1 MSTPIR
7 LPKENLKLKI
17 LIKGVVMCTLPTGE
31 HVFVLCAQS
40 LSHVHLFATPWTVA
54 HQAPLSMEFSRQ
66 EYWSGLRFPSPGDL
80 PNPGMS
86 PALAGGFFTTA
97 RPGKPRVSVE
107 LCFTLRFTIKNWWQV
122 PKGTEQTRPV
132 EGKN

>member
-54 HQAPLSMEFSRQ
+54 HQAPLSMVFSKQ
-66 EYWSGLRFPSPGDL
+66 GVGSH
-80 PNPGMS
+80 
-86 PALAGGFFTTA
+86 
-97 RPGKPRVSVE
+97 
-107 LCFTLRFTIKNWWQV
+107 TLLQRIFLTQGSDSHFLWLLHC
-122 PKGTEQTRPV
+122 R
-132 EGKN
+132 

>member
-54 HQAPLSMEFSRQ
+54 HQAPLSMRFSSPRKPECVAISFSRGYSQ
-66 EYWSGLRFPSPGDL
+66 LREW
-80 PNPGMS
+80 
-86 PALAGGFFTTA
+86 T
-97 RPGKPRVSVE
+97 RVSCIAGRFVTTE
-107 LCFTLRFTIKNWWQV
+107 LQFSSVAQSCLTLATQ
-122 PKGTEQTRPV
+122 
-132 EGKN
+132 